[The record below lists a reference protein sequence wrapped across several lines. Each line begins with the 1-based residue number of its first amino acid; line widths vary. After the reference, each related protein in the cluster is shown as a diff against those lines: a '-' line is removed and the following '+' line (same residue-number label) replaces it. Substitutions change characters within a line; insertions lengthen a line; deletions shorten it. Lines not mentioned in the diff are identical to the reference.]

1 MIKSLLKRR
10 KAPTEEAALGTVP
23 ADGYDITTARLPGRS
38 IIAFQKRGGQAT
50 ALEVTERG
58 AEIVKGLAAG
68 VILSELEEVQ
78 RGTELPPVV
87 SLHGGG
93 LASREEAEAFIHSL
107 DLLDGSEKQALV
119 SALPR

>member
-10 KAPTEEAALGTVP
+10 RAQDDTAETDDVV
-23 ADGYDITTARLPGRS
+23 DGFDITTARLPGRS
-38 IIAFQKRGGQAT
+38 IIAFQKPGGQAT

-68 VILSELEEVQ
+68 VILSELEEV
-78 RGTELPPVV
+78 RNTEDVPPVV
-87 SLHGGG
+87 PLLGDGIT
-93 LASREEAEAFIHSL
+93 SRAQAEAFIHSL
-107 DLLDGSEKQALV
+107 DLLDGAEKQELV